1 MNHRKLSW
9 KKALRLLIMAVLVY
23 AVILIGLRIAGDKLD
38 GRTSAPVYGD
48 ISGRFLS
55 KITKTYNGKDY
66 HYREKQLVNILL
78 IGIDSDELN
87 LQESGR
93 FGDQADFMLL
103 LSIDKHNKR
112 ILPIHIDRD
121 TMTKIQIY
129 GAFGDPAG
137 TRTTQL
143 CLAQAFG
150 DTEEGSMNTA
160 SAVSDLLSGIPV
172 DYYLTLD
179 MNGITILNDALGG
192 VTVTLDDDFSHIDPE
207 MKKGS
212 TIRLHGE
219 QAEIFVRHRR
229 DVSDGT
235 NAARMRRQRVYMDAA
250 LSILLDKMSTDLEF
264 VGNLYDTLQPELTT
278 NMDRGFFINEA
289 YGYAKYSCED
299 IVTLAGTHTVGADG
313 FMEFYPDPQALDAF
327 VIGSFFE

>member
-1 MNHRKLSW
+1 MNHKKLSW
-9 KKALRLLIMAVLVY
+9 KKALWLLVMIIFVY
-23 AVILIGLRIAGDKLD
+23 TVIVIGIRIAGKKLD
-38 GRTSAPVYGD
+38 SSSAVPIYGD
-48 ISGRFLS
+48 VSERFLS
-55 KITKTYNGKDY
+55 KMTQNYKGQTY
-66 HYREKQLVNILL
+66 HYREKQLLNILL
-78 IGIDSDELN
+78 IGVDSDELDAR
-87 LQESGR
+87 ESRR

-103 LSIDKHNKR
+103 LSIDKRNKK

-121 TMTKIQIY
+121 TMTEIQIY

-150 DTEEGSMNTA
+150 DAEEGSNNTVK
-160 SAVSDLLSGIPV
+160 AVSKLFSDIPISF
-172 DYYLTLD
+172 YLTLD
-179 MNGITILNDALGG
+179 MDGIAVLNDTLGG
-192 VTVTLDDDFSHIDPE
+192 VTVTLDDDFSHINPV
-207 MKKGS
+207 MKKGA
-212 TIRLHGE
+212 TIQLHGE

-235 NAARMRRQRVYMDAA
+235 NAARMRRQRVYMASA
-250 LSILLDKMSTDLEF
+250 LNILLNRMTVDLEF
-264 VGNLYDTLQPELTT
+264 VGQLYDALQPELTT

-289 YGYAKYSCED
+289 YGYAKYACED

-313 FMEFYPDPQALDAF
+313 FMEFYPDPQALSAF